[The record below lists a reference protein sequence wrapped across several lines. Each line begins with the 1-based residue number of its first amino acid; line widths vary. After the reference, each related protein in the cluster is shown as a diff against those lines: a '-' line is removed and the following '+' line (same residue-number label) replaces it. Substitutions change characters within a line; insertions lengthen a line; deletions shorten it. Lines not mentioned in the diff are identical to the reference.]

1 MTLQRKVKH
10 LQAQQP
16 QAKATQKPRVL
27 VFDSGVGGLSI
38 CREII
43 ARTAQLELH
52 YLSDNAAFP
61 YGEKTAEQLIDRAS
75 RVLLSACEQL
85 NPDIVVIACNTASTV
100 VLPSL
105 RTQLSIPIVG
115 VVPAIKTAAAI
126 CKSNTF
132 ALLATPGTVNRDYT
146 QQLINEHAASHQV
159 IRVGSSQLVKH
170 IEAHIHG
177 DAIDSDYLLTVVK
190 QLTDQVGGD
199 KIDTVVLGCTHF
211 PLISDYFKTIKP
223 NWQWIDSGAAIA
235 ERVNDL
241 LSKPAA
247 TKYSAQE
254 STAQANT
261 GHQLWLTQASDQQSI
276 LDTYIASCFNNLSN
290 ANFSASRIL
299 TID

>member
-10 LQAQQP
+10 LQAEQP
-16 QAKATQKPRVL
+16 QSNISKRPRVL

-43 ARTAQLELH
+43 ARTANIQLD

-75 RVLLSACEQL
+75 RVLLSACKQL

-100 VLPSL
+100 VLPHL
-105 RTQLSIPIVG
+105 RTQLSMPIVG
-115 VVPAIKTAAAI
+115 VVPAIKTAAAL

-132 ALLATPGTVNRDYT
+132 ALLATPGTVSRDYT
-146 QQLINEHAASHQV
+146 QQLINEHAENHKI
-159 IRVGSSQLVKH
+159 IRVGSSELVKH

-177 DAIDSDYLLTVVK
+177 QPIDSNYLLTVVK
-190 QLTDQVGGD
+190 QLTEQVDGD

-211 PLISDYFKTIKP
+211 PLISEYFKAIKP
-223 NWQWIDSGAAIA
+223 NWQWIDSGLAIA
-235 ERVNDL
+235 ERVNNL
-241 LSKPAA
+241 LTMTDAIKK
-247 TKYSAQE
+247 TAQE
-254 STAQANT
+254 TSHANT
-261 GHQLWLTQASDQQSI
+261 AHQLWLTQPNDQQST
-276 LDTYIASCFNNLSN
+276 LDSYIASYLSDGS
-290 ANFSASRIL
+290 FSASQIL

>member
-16 QAKATQKPRVL
+16 LAKATQKPRVL

-126 CKSNTF
+126 SKSNTF
-132 ALLATPGTVNRDYT
+132 ALLATPGTVSRDYT
-146 QQLINEHAASHQV
+146 QQLINEYAANQQV
-159 IRVGSSQLVKH
+159 IRVGSSQLVKK

-177 DAIDSDYLLTVVK
+177 QTIDSDYLLSVVK
-190 QLTDQVGGD
+190 QLTEQVGGD

-211 PLISDYFKTIKP
+211 PLISEQFKAIKP

-241 LSKPAA
+241 LNIAA
-247 TKYSAQE
+247 AAKDSAQD
-254 STAQANT
+254 STATAVTNT
-261 GHQLWLTQASDQQSI
+261 NHQLWLTQASDQQST
-276 LDTYIASCFNNLSN
+276 LDSYIATYLKSGS
-290 ANFSASRIL
+290 FSVSRIL

>member
-10 LQAQQP
+10 LQVKQP
-16 QAKATQKPRVL
+16 QSHSNNKARVL

-43 ARTAQLELH
+43 ARSTNTQLH

-75 RVLLSACEQL
+75 RVLLSACKQL
-85 NPDIVVIACNTASTV
+85 QPDIVVIACNTASTV
-100 VLPSL
+100 VLPHL
-105 RTQLSIPIVG
+105 RTQLSTPIVG
-115 VVPAIKTAAAI
+115 VVPAIKTAAAV

-132 ALLATPGTVNRDYT
+132 ALLATPGTVSRDYT
-146 QQLINEHAASHQV
+146 QQLINEHAANYQI

-177 DAIDSDYLLTVVK
+177 QAIDSDYLLSVVN
-190 QLTDQVGGD
+190 QLTDEVGGD

-211 PLISDYFKTIKP
+211 PLISEYFKAIKP
-223 NWQWIDSGAAIA
+223 NWQWIDSGVAIA
-235 ERVNDL
+235 ERVNNL
-241 LSKPAA
+241 LTMTDVIEK
-247 TKYSAQE
+247 TTQE
-254 STAQANT
+254 SSEDNSA
-261 GHQLWLTQASDQQSI
+261 HQLWLTQPSEQQST
-276 LDTYIASCFNNLSN
+276 LDNYIASYLSDSSFN
-290 ANFSASRIL
+290 ASQIL